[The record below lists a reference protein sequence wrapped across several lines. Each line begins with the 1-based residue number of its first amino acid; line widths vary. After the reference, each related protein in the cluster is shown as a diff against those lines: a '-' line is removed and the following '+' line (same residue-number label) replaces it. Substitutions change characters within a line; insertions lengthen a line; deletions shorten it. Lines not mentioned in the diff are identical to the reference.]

1 VLAIEFL
8 HGQGLVYRDLKPENV
23 LITHDGHLVL
33 TDMGFCKPLNP
44 GDRAFTTCG
53 TADYM
58 APEV

>member
-1 VLAIEFL
+1 LLALEYL
-8 HGQGLVYRDLKPENV
+8 HEQDLVYRDLKPENV

-33 TDMGFCKPLNP
+33 TDMGFCKPLKT
-44 GDRAFTTCG
+44 GELTFTTCG

>member
-1 VLAIEFL
+1 M
-8 HGQGLVYRDLKPENV
+8 YRDLKPENV

-33 TDMGFCKPLNP
+33 TDMGFCKPLKT
-44 GDRAFTTCG
+44 GELTFTTCG